1 MIEITEKDFDAK
13 EIIQN
18 LRNNDVGT
26 IVSFIG
32 TVRDFTEEIGKSGQN
47 ERVEVKQLE
56 YESYK
61 DMALEKMA
69 QIRDLAKAKYDIRD
83 MYMVHRIGKLKPSEQ
98 IVMIAVSAAH
108 RKDAF
113 NACEYAIDELKKS
126 VPIWKKEVTSK
137 NEYWVGQEKEV
148 GGIK

>member
-113 NACEYAIDELKKS
+113 NACEYAIDELKKC